1 MYIYILCIYI
11 IYIIYVCIYKSFN
24 TNNNN
29 NRIWL
34 VSKYST
40 YLVPQQHG
48 FKNSQYQVEKTGQ
61 YLQFKYHS
69 KSPP

>member
-34 VSKYST
+34 LSKYST

-48 FKNSQYQVEKTGQ
+48 FKNS
-61 YLQFKYHS
+61 
-69 KSPP
+69 